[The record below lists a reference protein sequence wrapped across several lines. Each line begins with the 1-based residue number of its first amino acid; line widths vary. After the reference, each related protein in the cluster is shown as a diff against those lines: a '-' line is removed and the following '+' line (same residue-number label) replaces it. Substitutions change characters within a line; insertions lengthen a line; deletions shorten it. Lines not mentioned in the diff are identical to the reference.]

1 MVIDLLNKLLKK
13 ITAADVHPETEDVIN
28 ALRRLEENEDFK
40 LFRALLRCQ
49 YAELSRT
56 ITNAAPDAVEHIRG
70 QMYAVNAIYSISA
83 EEYERQNSAKK
94 ELEELIASG
103 SDQSLIY

>member
-1 MVIDLLNKLLKK
+1 MISKILFKLLKK
-13 ITAADVHPETEDVIN
+13 ISSTDIQPETEEVIN
-28 ALRRLEENEDFK
+28 SLRRLEKNEDFK
-40 LFRALLRCQ
+40 LFRTLLRCQ
-49 YAELSRT
+49 YAELART
-56 ITNAAPDAVEHIRG
+56 ITNASPDAVEHIRG